1 MRQVKRLLILL
12 FSIALVASYVYAG
25 GGQGGHGSSRP
36 GVSSYHGGS
45 GGGKHSGYSYP
56 SDGSKGYGGKQSG
69 YAAPSGGSK
78 GHGGKSDQAN
88 KVTKD
93 STDEARITE
102 YGQGTPSEVCQRFF
116 NEMSES
122 RQEFAK
128 RRAAY
133 FEAREDPKTNPEDIA
148 LQQKEIRELFRAIE
162 GTNTQNCR
170 WAY

>member
-56 SDGSKGYGGKQSG
+56 SDGSKGYDGKQSG

-102 YGQGTPSEVCQRFF
+102 YGQGTPSEECRVFLD
-116 NEMSES
+116 EMSGS
-122 RQEFAK
+122 RREFASK
-128 RRAAY
+128 RSAY
-133 FEAREDPKTNPEDIA
+133 FEARENPNSNPEDIMR
-148 LQQKEIRELFRAIE
+148 QQSEIRELFRTIE
-162 GTNTQNCR
+162 GKNTHNCR
-170 WAY
+170 WVY